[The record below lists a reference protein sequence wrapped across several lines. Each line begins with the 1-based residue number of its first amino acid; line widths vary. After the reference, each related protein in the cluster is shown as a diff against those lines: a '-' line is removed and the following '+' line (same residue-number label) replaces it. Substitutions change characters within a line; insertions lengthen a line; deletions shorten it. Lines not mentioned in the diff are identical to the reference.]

1 MHYLCMERRVEKT
14 KKHFRVY
21 VDKDRYHILKWLR
34 LLHDDGWS
42 LVSVMSSVIVVMSS
56 VIVVMS
62 SVIPVMAMSLK
73 TSNSIMIIAF
83 SANNRD
89 HV

>member
-1 MHYLCMERRVEKT
+1 M
-14 KKHFRVY
+14 
-21 VDKDRYHILKWLR
+21 
-34 LLHDDGWS
+34 
-42 LVSVMSSVIVVMSS
+42 SVMSSAIVVMSA

-73 TSNSIMIIAF
+73 TSNSIIITF